1 MKLLNKLIISFV
13 ILILFSTVLGFI
25 ISNRN
30 IDNKIDDY
38 LKSQKNKM
46 LTMTVEIIENNYD
59 GDEIINNTEDIK
71 LIAKTEGL
79 YIKVRN
85 LEEEIIFETNKDYIR
100 ERRKELFLDYSDD
113 LDDEFYS
120 NYYKEESYDLINKN
134 NKAGDIAIGFYR
146 LDNCDIQDLEMKA
159 TIRNVLIKTGLITLI
174 IAVIISIFLARHFSV
189 PLKSMVDATDKIREG
204 NLDIRIDNVDKST
217 YEIDQLSNSINYLV
231 STLEKEDTLR
241 KRLTSDMAHEIRTP
255 LTTLQSTI
263 EAFLY
268 GVWEPTEERLESC
281 HEEII
286 RLSKLV
292 EKLENITR
300 LEEEK
305 IDLKIEKFK
314 LNDEVMQIVDL
325 LKPQYEN
332 KNIKLDLKYSEE
344 IIINSDKDKIK
355 QIIINL
361 LSNAFNYTNEGGNV
375 EIDLKKREDKVSIS
389 VRDNGIGISN
399 EDLPFIFE
407 RFYRVDK
414 ARDRKTGGTG
424 IGLTIIK
431 ALVDSLGGT
440 IDVRSR
446 LGKGS
451 VFTVELPMK

>member
-1 MKLLNKLIISFV
+1 
-13 ILILFSTVLGFI
+13 
-25 ISNRN
+25 
-30 IDNKIDDY
+30 
-38 LKSQKNKM
+38 
-46 LTMTVEIIENNYD
+46 
-59 GDEIINNTEDIK
+59 
-71 LIAKTEGL
+71 
-79 YIKVRN
+79 
-85 LEEEIIFETNKDYIR
+85 
-100 ERRKELFLDYSDD
+100 
-113 LDDEFYS
+113 
-120 NYYKEESYDLINKN
+120 
-134 NKAGDIAIGFYR
+134 
-146 LDNCDIQDLEMKA
+146 
-159 TIRNVLIKTGLITLI
+159 
-174 IAVIISIFLARHFSV
+174 
-189 PLKSMVDATDKIREG
+189 MVDATDKIREG

-217 YEIDQLSNSINYLV
+217 YETDQLSNSINYLV

-451 VFTVELPMK
+451 VFIVELPMK